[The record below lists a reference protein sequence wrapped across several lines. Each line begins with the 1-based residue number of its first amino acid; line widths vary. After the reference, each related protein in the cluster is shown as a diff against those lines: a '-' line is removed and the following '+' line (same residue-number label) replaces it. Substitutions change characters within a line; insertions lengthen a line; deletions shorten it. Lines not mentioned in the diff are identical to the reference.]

1 MNIVNGVLTDYTFTP
16 DSLLP
21 KHRNVLD
28 ESAKRLIEDVKDFC
42 IYGLQVL
49 DEETAKDYLSF
60 LVDAV
65 NKVKER
71 YGDKAV
77 EKVDSKINTFRFNTN
92 LATRAASAHDYFEG
106 KSLEDFERA
115 FNKMFT
121 QLRDAKDE
129 KGKPVVNK
137 DWVKWIQGTF
147 NNYIC
152 RFEKRSSDIETD
164 LGDQVDW
171 IDKGKYQKGDHL
183 PSSSKV
189 D

>member
-1 MNIVNGVLTDYTFTP
+1 MGENNKSYI
-16 DSLLP
+16 
-21 KHRNVLD
+21 
-28 ESAKRLIEDVKDFC
+28 
-42 IYGLQVL
+42 
-49 DEETAKDYLSF
+49 F
-60 LVDAV
+60 LG
-65 NKVKER
+65 E
-71 YGDKAV
+71 
-77 EKVDSKINTFRFNTN
+77 TFRFNTN
-92 LATRAASAHDYFEG
+92 LATRSASAHDYFEG

-129 KGKPVVNK
+129 KGKPVVDK

-171 IDKGKYQKGDHL
+171 MNKGKYRKGDHL